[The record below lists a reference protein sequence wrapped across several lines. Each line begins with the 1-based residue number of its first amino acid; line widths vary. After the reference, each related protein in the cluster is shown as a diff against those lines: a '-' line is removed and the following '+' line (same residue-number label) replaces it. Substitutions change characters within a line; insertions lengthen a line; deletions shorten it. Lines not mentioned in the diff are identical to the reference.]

1 MSHPLL
7 IRLKGD
13 VAVVVP
19 DDLKLITPFVLLEQE
34 DWFENEL
41 AFMRRVFQPGMTVAD
56 IGANYGMYTLAA
68 ARAIGPT
75 GTVVAY
81 EPTPDVASLLTRS
94 IRENGFTNVRLQQM
108 ALSDAPGQGTFSVTV
123 DSELNRLGS
132 TPPAHGSAVTVTV
145 DTLDGQWRTLGLPP
159 PDFVKIDV
167 EGHGV
172 QVFRGARGTLESA
185 DPLVMFE
192 IDLIGG
198 AFDRGLLSALEDTG
212 YRMYHLL
219 PTAAYLVPFD
229 AQAPADPLALNVFA
243 AKPGRVDSLAGR
255 GLLADPAYVTAGP
268 STPWS
273 LFATRAPYA
282 AAMGKT
288 WSRGPRLW
296 AKSGDK
302 AFHAALEGF
311 AQSQPAEGRSAWAR
325 FAALTRAR
333 RHALEALAASSSMA
347 RTLTAARLEQESG
360 NRMAAVTLLKPLASA
375 VMSGEFALPQEPF
388 LPPLAEYDQVAWDG
402 HDREWI
408 TSAVLEAL
416 VKLSNFSDYYS
427 RGASD
432 PWLVRLAAS
441 PYASAEMAR
450 RRQLRRLA
458 LGLPLDPRDRETLAT
473 AREGHLNANLWNTR
487 FA

>member
-1 MSHPLL
+1 VSHPLL
-7 IRLKGD
+7 IRLKGN

-34 DWFENEL
+34 DWFEYEL
-41 AFMRRVFQPGMTVAD
+41 AFMRHVFEPGMTVAD

-68 ARAIGPT
+68 ARAVGPT

-81 EPTPDVASLLTRS
+81 EPTPDVASALTRS
-94 IRENGFTNVRLQQM
+94 IHENGFTNIRLQQM
-108 ALSDAPGQGTFSVTV
+108 ALSDAPGQGAFSVTV
-123 DSELNRLGS
+123 DSELNRLGN
-132 TPPAHGSAVTVTV
+132 TPPAHGSAVTVAV
-145 DTLDGQWRTLGLPP
+145 DTLDLQWRSLGLPP

-192 IDLIGG
+192 IDLIGE
-198 AFDRGLLSALEDTG
+198 AFDRGLLSALEESG
-212 YRMYHLL
+212 YRMFYLL
-219 PTAAYLVPFD
+219 PSAAYLVPFD
-229 AQAPADPLALNVFA
+229 AQAPTDPLALNVFA
-243 AKPGRVDSLAGR
+243 AKPGRVDALARR
-255 GLLADPAYVTAGP
+255 GLLADPAYVTSGP

-273 LFATRAPYA
+273 AFVTRAPYA
-282 AAMGKT
+282 AAMTAT

-302 AFHAALEGF
+302 AYHAALDGF
-311 AQSQPAEGRSAWAR
+311 AQSQPVAGRSAWAR
-325 FAALTRAR
+325 FAALTSAR
-333 RHALEALAASSSMA
+333 RYALEALTASSSLG

-360 NRMAAVTLLKPLASA
+360 NRMAAVSLLKPLAPA

-388 LPPLAEYDQVAWDG
+388 LPPLAQYDQVAWDG
-402 HDREWI
+402 QDREWI

-416 VKLSNFSDYYS
+416 VKLSNYSDYYS

-432 PWLVRLAAS
+432 PWLVRLATS

-473 AREGHLNANLWNTR
+473 STGDNLNAGLWNSR